1 VSGLFILT
9 LNLIGHNCNF
19 CKVQTNLLFDFC
31 VVKTINLFGEIGWD
45 VTLQSV
51 IADMNGYVGDSLTI
65 NISGPG
71 GYVDEAF
78 AIYGYLLNWKKEN
91 KAKITFNIIGTCA
104 SCSSFIPMV
113 GDEIVVN
120 SGSRMMIHLAS
131 AFGGGNS
138 EELRKMANDL
148 ESYSNQIADI
158 YLKSNKKGKTID
170 EIKNWMNAET
180 YFNAQELMDYGF
192 ATKFEDVRAI
202 AKIKNNENQINMSK
216 LIDTIMAKVQ
226 IMLAPKNE
234 ITPLNIEGSLEDGT
248 PVLITPVDESL
259 GVPVAGDMVSPAL
272 PEFTIVVIGGEKYQ
286 IQSDEAGLI
295 LSVVEV
301 MEEELMSAQKVKEIV
316 DELSAKF
323 ESDLAALK
331 NEIEAINNEKK
342 NLTDAL
348 VAKDAEIVNL
358 KQVKTPAIG
367 KKTKE
372 TEPKNL
378 SVKERALKSIES
390 IK

>member
-1 VSGLFILT
+1 MDHHSAS
-9 LNLIGHNCNF
+9 
-19 CKVQTNLLFDFC
+19 
-31 VVKTINLFGEIGWD
+31 TINNYF

-51 IADMNGYVGDSLTI
+51 IADMNGYIGDSLTI

-158 YLKSNKKGKTID
+158 YLKSNKKGKSLE
-170 EIKNWMNAET
+170 EIKNWMSAET
-180 YFNAQELMDYGF
+180 YFNAQELIDYGF

-202 AKIKNNENQINMSK
+202 ARIKNNENQINMSK

-226 IMLAPKNE
+226 TMLAPKNE
-234 ITPLNIEGSLEDGT
+234 IIPMNIDGSLEDGT

-259 GVPVAGDMVSPAL
+259 GVPVAGDMISPAL
-272 PEFTIVVIGGEKYQ
+272 PEMTVVVIGGEKYQ
-286 IQSDEAGLI
+286 IQSDDAGLI

-331 NEIEAINNEKK
+331 NEIEALSNEKK
-342 NLTDAL
+342 NLNDAL

-358 KQVKTPAIG
+358 KQTKTPAIG
-367 KKTKE
+367 KKAKE
-372 TEPKNL
+372 TETKNL